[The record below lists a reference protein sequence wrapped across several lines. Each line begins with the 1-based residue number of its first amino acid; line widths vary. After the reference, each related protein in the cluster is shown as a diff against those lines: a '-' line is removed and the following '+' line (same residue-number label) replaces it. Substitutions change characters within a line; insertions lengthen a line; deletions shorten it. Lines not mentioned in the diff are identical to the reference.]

1 MFVFDPYDGVAK
13 AGIAFCLN
21 VEIVFNSSTIY
32 SISQTDILFS
42 VAHCI
47 SVRIC
52 GLFRVAPSTS
62 SSEQQNKVTLTH
74 KFSRLFKLLPVF
86 KKALLLPD

>member
-1 MFVFDPYDGVAK
+1 MFVLDPYDGVAK

-62 SSEQQNKVTLTH
+62 SSEQQNKVTLTQH
-74 KFSRLFKLLPVF
+74 LLPVF
-86 KKALLLPD
+86 KKALLLPDWSNFVL